1 VVDVALEVVV
11 AHPVVDVALEVVVAH
26 PVVDVGDLEVVVVD
40 VMVDV
45 VEVVVDVMV
54 DVDVVEVVVDVMVD
68 VVEDVV
74 ECVGERRWWWS
85 RTVTRGFS
93 LREAR
98 KMRSSRKTWCLEIR
112 CTEKSA

>member
-1 VVDVALEVVV
+1 VVHLVVDVAVEVVV
-11 AHPVVDVALEVVVAH
+11 AHPVVDVGLEVVVAH
-26 PVVDVGDLEVVVVD
+26 PVVDVGDLVVVVALLE
-40 VMVDV
+40 VDV
-45 VEVVVDVMV
+45 GDLEVGVE
-54 DVDVVEVVVDVMVD
+54 DVMVD

>member
-1 VVDVALEVVV
+1 VVHLVVDVALEVVV
-11 AHPVVDVALEVVVAH
+11 EALLV
-26 PVVDVGDLEVVVVD
+26 
-40 VMVDV
+40 VDV

-54 DVDVVEVVVDVMVD
+54 DVDVVEVVGDVMVD
-68 VVEDVV
+68 VMVDVV

>member
-1 VVDVALEVVV
+1 MVHL
-11 AHPVVDVALEVVVAH
+11 VVDVALEVVVAH

-45 VEVVVDVMV
+45 DVVEVVGDVMV
-54 DVDVVEVVVDVMVD
+54 DVVVVEVVGDVMVD

-98 KMRSSRKTWCLEIR
+98 KMRSSRKTWCLETR